1 MELIKGGGE
10 VTRMLGHLR
19 NSAMGIVDK
28 KIAILFMHSNNVRNW
43 LQAEMN
49 VDNMVS
55 QIIFD
60 ASSLAR
66 ARSN

>member
-1 MELIKGGGE
+1 
-10 VTRMLGHLR
+10 
-19 NSAMGIVDK
+19 MGIVDK

-49 VDNMVS
+49 VANMVS